1 MTDEWNRLVKAAKDP
16 AAYWEERA
24 ANAEADVKSLQTEM
38 DEMAIAC
45 DAEVNKLRAENE
57 RLRAL
62 LDRDRL
68 VMVMRDGVED
78 LVDQIIDMHNVPPL
92 GDDGE

>member
-1 MTDEWNRLVKAAKDP
+1 MSIPDGTQATHSAECWKWHVECAGREVERLRFEGEGMVA
-16 AAYWEERA
+16 
-24 ANAEADVKSLQTEM
+24 LQKEQLG
-38 DEMAIAC
+38 EIRR
-45 DAEVNKLRAENE
+45 LRAENE